1 MDINSERV
9 QPEVDPQQAL
19 DLLFRSFIEMHGQS
33 LPEGATATL
42 ENFDSIIS
50 QLPVDQF
57 RDWLLR
63 MSQNQI
69 FQIGEAF
76 KTEQETC
83 NQILGGVASLR
94 PAMAEN
100 GNHENGR
107 LRPRS
112 AA

>member
-1 MDINSERV
+1 
-9 QPEVDPQQAL
+9 
-19 DLLFRSFIEMHGQS
+19 
-33 LPEGATATL
+33 LPEGASATL

-83 NQILGGVASLR
+83 NQILGGVASLK
-94 PAMAEN
+94 PSLAEN

-112 AA
+112 AKYHHKDSEGQYESTPEEEEEGDP

>member
-1 MDINSERV
+1 
-9 QPEVDPQQAL
+9 
-19 DLLFRSFIEMHGQS
+19 
-33 LPEGATATL
+33 LPEGASATL

-83 NQILGGVASLR
+83 NQILGGVASLK
-94 PAMAEN
+94 PSFTEN
-100 GNHENGR
+100 GDHENGR

-112 AA
+112 ARYHHKDSEGQYESAPEDEDEE